1 MAEKRIITI
10 SRTFGSGGRM
20 IGTKLAEKL
29 GYSCY
34 DKNLLELLSEKT
46 GISEQGLMS
55 ADEKLPQKILDHY
68 VPSRVT
74 DYNTS
79 LYLFK
84 MESQL
89 IRELA
94 EKECC
99 VFIGRLADWIL
110 KDRKDVLN
118 VFITAPDDDRV
129 AHIMETEGVT
139 EARAQK
145 LMMQI
150 DKMRNNYYSYF
161 TDRKWQHTKDRDLI
175 INSSLLGIDGTAGM
189 LEYIIKSC
197 QNE

>member
-74 DYNTS
+74 DYNS
-79 LYLFK
+79 SMYLFK

-139 EARAQK
+139 EAQAQK

>member
-55 ADEKLPQKILDHY
+55 ADEKLPQKILYHY

-139 EARAQK
+139 EAQAQK

>member
-34 DKNLLELLSEKT
+34 DKNLLKLLSEKT

-139 EARAQK
+139 EAQAQK

-197 QNE
+197 KNE

>member
-139 EARAQK
+139 EAQAQK

>member
-1 MAEKRIITI
+1 M
-10 SRTFGSGGRM
+10 
-20 IGTKLAEKL
+20 
-29 GYSCY
+29 
-34 DKNLLELLSEKT
+34 
-46 GISEQGLMS
+46 
-55 ADEKLPQKILDHY
+55 
-68 VPSRVT
+68 
-74 DYNTS
+74 
-79 LYLFK
+79 
-84 MESQL
+84 
-89 IRELA
+89 
-94 EKECC
+94 
-99 VFIGRLADWIL
+99 

-139 EARAQK
+139 EAQAQK

>member
-139 EARAQK
+139 EAPAQQ

>member
-34 DKNLLELLSEKT
+34 DKNLLKLLSEKT

-139 EARAQK
+139 EAQAQK

>member
-10 SRTFGSGGRM
+10 SRTFGSGGHM

-68 VPSRVT
+68 VPTRVT

-139 EARAQK
+139 EAQAQK

>member
-46 GISEQGLMS
+46 GISEQGLMN

-68 VPSRVT
+68 VPTRVT

-139 EARAQK
+139 EAQAQK

>member
-34 DKNLLELLSEKT
+34 DKNLLKLLSEKT

-129 AHIMETEGVT
+129 AHIMETEGVK
-139 EARAQK
+139 EAQAQK

>member
-139 EARAQK
+139 EAQAQK

-189 LEYIIKSC
+189 LEYIIKSF

>member
-34 DKNLLELLSEKT
+34 DKNPLELLSEKT

-139 EARAQK
+139 EAQAQK

>member
-139 EARAQK
+139 EAQAQK
-145 LMMQI
+145 LRMQI

>member
-139 EARAQK
+139 EAQAQK

-197 QNE
+197 KNE

>member
-99 VFIGRLADWIL
+99 VCIGRLADWIL

-139 EARAQK
+139 EAQAQK